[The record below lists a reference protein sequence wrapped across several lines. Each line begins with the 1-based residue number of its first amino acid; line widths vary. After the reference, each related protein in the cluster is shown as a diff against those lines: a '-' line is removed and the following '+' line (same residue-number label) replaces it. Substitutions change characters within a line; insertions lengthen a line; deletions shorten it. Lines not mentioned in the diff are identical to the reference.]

1 MKKITILFL
10 FLFVFLMTFADSLW
24 ESSNNSNFKNLF
36 TSPIANKVGDTIT
49 VMIYDTTNTSYSYKN
64 PNYAGGI
71 LSIIGGLIKSVT
83 NFDVSKL
90 LPISTNSSS
99 SVNVNSST
107 SQNQSQFVTT
117 LSAIVTKV
125 YPNGN
130 LEITGKRDIKVDNSM
145 REIQIRGI
153 VSPNDI
159 QPGNIVNSSN
169 IADLEIWYDGS
180 VVFQQGVQNDRW
192 ITWFMNSLA
201 SLIF

>member
-1 MKKITILFL
+1 MKKIIILFL
-10 FLFVFLMTFADSLW
+10 SLSIFSFAFADSLW
-24 ESSNNSNFKNLF
+24 ESSTNTNFKNLF
-36 TSPIANKVGDTIT
+36 TMPVASKVGDTVT

-64 PNYAGGI
+64 PNYNGGI

-83 NFDVSKL
+83 NFDISKL
-90 LPISTNSSS
+90 LPTNPPSS
-99 SVNVNSST
+99 SVNTNSVS

-117 LSAIVTKV
+117 LSAVVTKV

-130 LEITGKRDIKVDNSM
+130 LEITGKRDIKIDNSM
-145 REIQIRGI
+145 REIEIKGI
-153 VSPNDI
+153 VSPNNI

-169 IADLEIWYDGS
+169 IADLEIWYDGN
-180 VVFQQGVQNDRW
+180 VVFQEGVQNDRW